1 MSGNCCIAFCLSVW
15 IYVCFLLCVTPVIYR
30 QIALQLVRQGVISE
44 SAVAGEVEAKSEET
58 SSDEETDESAADS
71 GVKHEGSAKGA
82 VRVMLSFLEVSFYL
96 FIIIFFWLRNRV
108 ILRSINFYHNGFKLL
123 KNFLP

>member
-1 MSGNCCIAFCLSVW
+1 M
-15 IYVCFLLCVTPVIYR
+15 
-30 QIALQLVRQGVISE
+30 RQGVISE

-96 FIIIFFWLRNRV
+96 FIIFFFWLRNRV

>member
-1 MSGNCCIAFCLSVW
+1 M
-15 IYVCFLLCVTPVIYR
+15 YR

-96 FIIIFFWLRNRV
+96 FIYYFFGSETEL
-108 ILRSINFYHNGFKLL
+108 SYDLL
-123 KNFLP
+123 ISTIMDLSC